1 MNFLD
6 HILKKVITDMSGTIV
21 SFTNKGEFSQSKH
34 LIDMGI
40 KTCDSCGTIT
50 CLEQINCKKCGQI
63 ILIINE

>member
-1 MNFLD
+1 
-6 HILKKVITDMSGTIV
+6 MSGTIV
-21 SFTNKGEFSQSKH
+21 SLNNKREFSQSKY

-50 CLEQINCKKCGQI
+50 SMESKECKKCGEL